1 MKNLKIG
8 TRMTIT
14 FAALVFLLLVIAGI
28 ALSKLSIMGTA
39 TTKITDDWLPQME
52 LINSMDKDLARLR
65 LNELNHVMNSDGR
78 VKAAAEEAVI
88 DPAP

>member
-1 MKNLKIG
+1 
-8 TRMTIT
+8 
-14 FAALVFLLLVIAGI
+14 
-28 ALSKLSIMGTA
+28 
-39 TTKITDDWLPQME
+39 ME